1 MNMKC
6 SPHEIPHPMY
16 LQPMIFALKPDI
28 YYVFAYSYM
37 RKINSFVSDL
47 AVDKEEYKITRNI
60 KLIYIESSKFSTIFN
75 YFKGKR
81 KKERERERRINLIDV
96 TKRGLDRAE

>member
-1 MNMKC
+1 
-6 SPHEIPHPMY
+6 
-16 LQPMIFALKPDI
+16 
-28 YYVFAYSYM
+28 M

-47 AVDKEEYKITRNI
+47 AVDKEEYKIMRNI

-81 KKERERERRINLIDV
+81 KKERESDGSI
-96 TKRGLDRAE
+96 

>member
-1 MNMKC
+1 
-6 SPHEIPHPMY
+6 
-16 LQPMIFALKPDI
+16 
-28 YYVFAYSYM
+28 M

-47 AVDKEEYKITRNI
+47 PVDKEEYKIMRNI

-81 KKERERERRINLIDV
+81 KKERESDGSI
-96 TKRGLDRAE
+96 